1 MPGDDD
7 GGLSQGLDDEELHGA
22 LGQVVH
28 DRGKSQ
34 FLPELWEFQSSLHCI
49 NANSKSLSLFV

>member
-1 MPGDDD
+1 MTPQTVPGDDD
-7 GGLSQGLDDEELHGA
+7 GGLSQGLDNEELHGGA

-34 FLPELWEFQSSLHCI
+34 FLPELWEFKSSLH
-49 NANSKSLSLFV
+49 

>member
-1 MPGDDD
+1 MSCLEGLMTPQTVPGDDD

-28 DRGKSQ
+28 
-34 FLPELWEFQSSLHCI
+34 ELCS
-49 NANSKSLSLFV
+49 